1 MPTVRELIENKEK
14 LNYNELC
21 TALVSQFGVNEKVNF
36 DSILPSP
43 QQQELFGGETLRLI
57 AEHPKFTTQKD
68 IRPIS
73 LLKGDTSQL
82 IFFFVSLNDVTL
94 PKSVI
99 QRITTRFIRGS
110 EANRFII
117 WFFGN
122 KNSTELKVVLSGKEG
137 KKIVLKTLPFG
148 TKQPYYKTYDF
159 ILNEVSQKLNRLFVE
174 PTDLWKALW
183 SAFDISI
190 VNRNFYNEIK
200 NTFEKLIEQ
209 LKRKGNPFQTDEDR
223 VQFAIRL
230 IGRIIFCWFLKR
242 KGIIKDDAISSA
254 SVNKFPDYYHQL
266 LEILFFDVFN
276 SPKPRS
282 TKNIPAEI
290 IDYPFLNGGLF
301 EDQPTDFNSNF
312 QLQISNEWFYNF
324 FNNTLEKYNF
334 TVDEN
339 SSTNSEIAID
349 PEMLGR
355 IFENLLAEQNPETG
369 ESARKATGSF
379 YTPREIVDYMVEQSI
394 SEYLKNYLNPRVTTE
409 TDIEPDISKDLFG
422 IVPNQ
427 QLKFSVD
434 KPIKSI
440 ISTKQ
445 NIEFDNAIED
455 FVHTQ
460 HLPEYLENDIHKKKL
475 IEALN
480 IVKVLDPACGSGAFP
495 IGVLQKI
502 VALKHHLQ
510 PKAKPYKIKLDTIQN
525 SIYGVDIQPMAVE
538 LSRLRCWLSLVV
550 DEEMDDIKSL
560 PNLDFKFVCADSLI
574 DIPVTKETK
583 ILLDEKLKSLE
594 ENVSNYFSS
603 DYQNKKKLRSS
614 IKASITG
621 IIKVNNDIINHHI
634 VLANRE
640 KNSATETQKKQRTS
654 EIEKYMTLQGKWK
667 SYENIFTN
675 HKVEFFNSNYF
686 FPSAKNGFDILIA
699 NPPYIQ
705 LSKDERIEE
714 SYKTALKENYKTSG
728 GRLNTFIFFIHRG
741 LNLLKEN
748 GILTYIIPNTIL
760 TQDYYKYTREQI
772 LKFNTLDKIVT
783 YFNMPF
789 ENAVVE
795 NVTLIVKKTVAG
807 EYPIKIYTDDLD
819 KVELI
824 STKSKS
830 NFMSQNNFSFNI
842 NTNDI
847 IESVF
852 SKGYKTLKQY
862 CEVNQAIALVGDKSL
877 SLKDSNPKKKYFQL
891 LDGRNINK
899 YLINW
904 DGVYLDYDLD
914 RIHSCKRKDIF
925 ESSEKLF
932 FRRVS
937 ENLIFTYDNEQYF
950 ALNTIIVVNR
960 KPIETI
966 RLKYLLGILNSTLLN
981 YLYKGKFKSTKK
993 VFSEIQARSV
1003 EQLPIIE
1010 IKNQHSMISL
1020 VDQILTSKKQNPQ
1033 ADTSKLENE
1042 IDVMVYKLYNLTY
1055 GEVSVIDKNFE
1066 NHMNR
1071 KEYDEKNFGFEY
1083 TALALADSTTN
1094 VSAAPNKKRKGKALS
1109 QEDIDLL

>member
-1 MPTVRELIENKEK
+1 MPTVKELIENKEK

-36 DSILPSP
+36 DSILPST
-43 QQQELFGGETLRLI
+43 QQQELFGGEILRLI

-183 SAFDISI
+183 NAFDISI
-190 VNRNFYNEIK
+190 INRNFYNEIK
-200 NTFEKLIEQ
+200 ITFEKLIEQ
-209 LKRKGNPFQTDEDR
+209 LNKKGNPFQSNEDR

-282 TKNIPAEI
+282 TKKIPAEI

-312 QLQISNEWFYNF
+312 QLQISNDWFFNF

-394 SEYLKNYLNPRVTTE
+394 SEYLKNQLNPPIITK
-409 TDIEPDISKDLFG
+409 TDTEPDISKDLFG

-427 QLKFSVD
+427 QLKIAVE
-434 KPIKSI
+434 KPTKST

-445 NIEFDNAIED
+445 NIDFDNAIED

-460 HLPEYLENDIHKKKL
+460 HLPAYLEGDAHKKKL
-475 IEALN
+475 TEALN
-480 IVKVLDPACGSGAFP
+480 TVKVLDPACGSGAFP
-495 IGVLQKI
+495 IGILQKI
-502 VALKHHLQ
+502 VALKQQLQ

-550 DEEMDDIKSL
+550 DEEIGDIKSL

-583 ILLDEKLKSLE
+583 ILLDDKLKSLE

-603 DYQNKKKLRSS
+603 DYQNKKNIRSS
-614 IKASITG
+614 IKTSITG
-621 IIKVNNDIINHHI
+621 IIKANNNIINQHI
-634 VLANRE
+634 EQARRE
-640 KNSATETQKKQRTS
+640 KNSATEAQKKQRTT
-654 EIEKYMTLQGKWK
+654 EIEKYMALQSKWK

-675 HKVEFFNSNYF
+675 HKVEFFNPTYF
-686 FPSAKNGFDILIA
+686 FPSAKNGFDIVIG
-699 NPPYIQ
+699 NPPYGHTISENKEYFTEHYFSAEGKHEIFKYFIEKG
-705 LSKDERIEE
+705 LS
-714 SYKTALKENYKTSG
+714 L
-728 GRLNTFIFFIHRG
+728 LN
-741 LNLLKEN
+741 KN
-748 GILTYIIPNTIL
+748 GILSYITSDTWTSLGYFKKLRKLIY
-760 TQDYYKYTREQI
+760 TQYCIKAISKSLYNVFETATVDTNVYFIEKSKPSSKYFLIDGDLKSREERI
-772 LKFNTLDKIVT
+772 FEMNDEFVFNLKE
-783 YFNMPF
+783 
-789 ENAVVE
+789 ENI
-795 NVTLIVKKTVAG
+795 IVKKIESHIRTLDEFCEIWQGLIAYGKKDQPREFTSDIKETEFHRKLLYGGDISKYNIVWSG
-807 EYPIKIYTDDLD
+807 EYLKYGDWLHRPRPSYIYDKEKILVQRIRNP
-819 KVELI
+819 K
-824 STKSKS
+824 
-830 NFMSQNNFSFNI
+830 
-842 NTNDI
+842 
-847 IESVF
+847 
-852 SKGYKTLKQY
+852 LK
-862 CEVNQAIALVGDKSL
+862 NRLVGAIDNKGFINGTGSSNIL
-877 SLKDSNPKKKYFQL
+877 LKDNIKNP
-891 LDGRNINK
+891 
-899 YLINW
+899 
-904 DGVYLDYDLD
+904 
-914 RIHSCKRKDIF
+914 S
-925 ESSEKLF
+925 
-932 FRRVS
+932 
-937 ENLIFTYDNEQYF
+937 
-950 ALNTIIVVNR
+950 
-960 KPIETI
+960 
-966 RLKYLLGILNSTLLN
+966 LKYLLCLINSKLIN
-981 YLYKGKFKSTKK
+981 YW
-993 VFSEIQARSV
+993 FSFYFIDV
-1003 EQLPIIE
+1003 NIKPEQLRKIPIKT
-1010 IKNQHSMISL
+1010 IKSAKEFVSIVDKIISAKEKNPKEDTTEL
-1020 VDQILTSKKQNPQ
+1020 EDQ
-1033 ADTSKLENE
+1033 

-1055 GEVSVIDKNFE
+1055 DEVLVVDKNFG
-1066 NHMNR
+1066 NQMSKGN
-1071 KEYDEKNFGFEY
+1071 YEKLNYGFEY
-1083 TALALADSTTN
+1083 TELPTAAITTN
-1094 VSAAPNKKRKGKALS
+1094 TNTQTKKQRKGRTISL
-1109 QEDIDLL
+1109 EDLDLL